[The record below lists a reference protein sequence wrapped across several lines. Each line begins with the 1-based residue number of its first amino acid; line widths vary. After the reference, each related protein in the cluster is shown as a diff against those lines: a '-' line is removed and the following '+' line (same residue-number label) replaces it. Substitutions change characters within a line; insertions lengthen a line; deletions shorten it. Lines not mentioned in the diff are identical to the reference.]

1 MILEA
6 KDIQNNWVQF
16 LSNIDAHITGE
27 RKQKLLDFYKQYE
40 ERVMLFPSHDLLL
53 LQPIDHI
60 V

>member
-40 ERVMLFPSHDLLL
+40 ERVMLMPAAHKIITF
-53 LQPIDHI
+53 I
-60 V
+60 